1 MSKIYFSEIFD
12 VSKES
17 LDDYGA
23 FNISLVTDLPLF
35 IDPFLLFNSDKPEYK
50 KLHGEIIDYLRFLKK
65 KSASGEKMS
74 VGSLMNWYI
83 FSEVKQNWFGYS
95 QAGNSG
101 RGLANEF
108 AKSLNENLHIVF
120 TDFSEE
126 TITKG
131 SHLEK
136 LCLIREGVGKDNI
149 SDFVTNLIKDY
160 LLTYTEN
167 FAKENIPVE
176 MRKDIYVKKALFN
189 YETESWQT
197 KKYNLPFYNNDYVLL
212 TPKDLL
218 TKEDIWINKDDLV
231 DDFEQLPY
239 AVSNQEL
246 RAEINNYF
254 NQQLSKKPSKKERS
268 AAAQKTL
275 IKYPELI
282 DYYIKSKEENGDS
295 AVSIS
300 SEYVKE
306 SEDYYIENIST
317 LIDILQSKTQ
327 FYSIEESDSYKEAI
341 RRGMYFKDV
350 IENKDG
356 YKSFYVN
363 GQPIKRE
370 TDDQIGYRLVWYGT
384 KYDVNRE
391 PNNGRG
397 PADFTVS
404 MGSNNKT
411 VVEMKLA
418 SNSKLRQNLE
428 KQAEIY
434 AKANNTEKIVKII
447 IFFTEDEQKKV
458 LTILNELGLSGKE
471 NVILIDAR
479 NDNKPSASNVK

>member
-12 VSKES
+12 VPKES
-17 LDDYGA
+17 LDNYGA

-50 KLHGEIIDYLRFLKK
+50 KLHGEIIDYLRFLKE
-65 KSASGEKMS
+65 KSSSGEKMS
-74 VGSLMNWYI
+74 TGSLMNWYI

-126 TITKG
+126 TITRG

-176 MRKDIYVKKALFN
+176 MCKDIYVKKALFN

-341 RRGMYFKDV
+341 KRGIYLKDV

-363 GQPIKRE
+363 GLPIKRE
-370 TDDQIGYRLVWYGT
+370 ADDQIAYRLVWYGT

-458 LTILNELGLSGKE
+458 LTILNELGLAGKE